1 SKTIEETHAIW
12 GETETLRRVVR
23 KIREIRPHVIIT
35 HHGREKDHGHHQAIG
50 KAVIDGF
57 DLAGDATAFPEQFAE
72 GLETW
77 RPSRLYIRAW
87 TPGPDSV
94 TLDLAKL
101 ESLRGMTYAEITAKA
116 LEAHAS
122 QGMSFFIER
131 YLSGRPKAHYDLV
144 RQVRDAAT
152 GNEDVAGPL
161 FAGLP
166 AGVHPAHRRLAES
179 RASRPEA
186 LDALLPLV
194 ASDSDETFAKKA
206 ARAAVCAA
214 ELRIEAHAEDPV
226 VIPGQAVRI
235 QADLRDFGRH
245 DATSV
250 TFACAWGGAE
260 EIPDPFTVS
269 VQEGAA
275 AWECMLSTPRDM
287 GTGEAEARVVAHVM
301 CAGGAVPMES
311 TVRVEVA
318 PATRI
323 EFAGAPYLARKDGDR
338 VVRCDLLCTNHAS
351 AAREDVVR
359 IEAPEGWSAD
369 VAEHPLRFDHE
380 DQQWAFTVT
389 LRLPES
395 VAEGV
400 YEVRARARDG
410 VDAVAARVS
419 VVDVALP
426 KTRGIGLIENR
437 GTGVS
442 PVSQHGQDAH
452 ATPDVTLRATLERLG
467 LPYTLI
473 TRRDFHPETLDR
485 YDTIIVDMRAYQYR
499 PDLIANNNAVL
510 EYVRRGGALIVMY
523 QKTFEWRPTFSPY
536 PIHVSRNRVTREDA
550 PITHL
555 APEHPLFHAPNAI
568 RPDDWDGWVHE
579 RGLYFPDRWDAAYT
593 PLIACSDPEED
604 IPPGSCLVAR
614 HGDGLYV
621 YTALAWYRQLRE
633 LHPGALCLFA
643 NLLALR

>member
-1 SKTIEETHAIW
+1 MLLGFFAFAPFSPGQDLSETAFRQALLDLGNNLRLLCVAAHPDDEDGATLALHRYKYGVKTYALIATRGEGGQNEIGPELYEDLAALRTREMQAAAAITGAELRFLDLPDFGYSKTIEETHAIW

-410 VDAVAARVS
+410 VD
-419 VVDVALP
+419 
-426 KTRGIGLIENR
+426 
-437 GTGVS
+437 
-442 PVSQHGQDAH
+442 
-452 ATPDVTLRATLERLG
+452 
-467 LPYTLI
+467 
-473 TRRDFHPETLDR
+473 
-485 YDTIIVDMRAYQYR
+485 
-499 PDLIANNNAVL
+499 
-510 EYVRRGGALIVMY
+510 
-523 QKTFEWRPTFSPY
+523 
-536 PIHVSRNRVTREDA
+536 
-550 PITHL
+550 
-555 APEHPLFHAPNAI
+555 
-568 RPDDWDGWVHE
+568 
-579 RGLYFPDRWDAAYT
+579 
-593 PLIACSDPEED
+593 
-604 IPPGSCLVAR
+604 
-614 HGDGLYV
+614 
-621 YTALAWYRQLRE
+621 
-633 LHPGALCLFA
+633 
-643 NLLALR
+643 